1 MNIEIKEKVLKIL
14 SDNQKK
20 PVSGEYIAKE
30 LNISRAY
37 VWKAITALRQ
47 DGCCITS
54 KTNLGYQLNTSDFL
68 SKEIIKENLPGF
80 EIIIKDLTASTNDD
94 AKKLAQTEKTGN
106 AVIIAKSQTNGKG
119 RLGRSFYSPK
129 DTGIYF
135 SILLHPQMSMEES
148 LMLTPTAAVSVAEA
162 IKKQTGKDAQIKWV
176 NDIFMG
182 GKKVCGILTEAAFDM
197 EMQRPSYVVIGIGIN
212 LLTEDFP
219 EDIKN
224 IAGSTGQA
232 DKNMLIADIVNGIM
246 RLEKQEVSNKYK
258 ELSCVLNKEVEVV
271 GKGYFAKAVDMT
283 EDCNLILE
291 KQDGEKVIL
300 KSGEISIKIKN

>member
-1 MNIEIKEKVLKIL
+1 
-14 SDNQKK
+14 
-20 PVSGEYIAKE
+20 
-30 LNISRAY
+30 
-37 VWKAITALRQ
+37 
-47 DGCCITS
+47 
-54 KTNLGYQLNTSDFL
+54 
-68 SKEIIKENLPGF
+68 
-80 EIIIKDLTASTNDD
+80 
-94 AKKLAQTEKTGN
+94 
-106 AVIIAKSQTNGKG
+106 
-119 RLGRSFYSPK
+119 
-129 DTGIYF
+129 
-135 SILLHPQMSMEES
+135 MSMEES

-232 DKNMLIADIVNGIM
+232 DKNMLIADIVKGIM
-246 RLEKQEVSNKYK
+246 TLEKQEVSNKYK
-258 ELSCVLNKEVEVV
+258 ELSCVLGKEVEVV